1 MPDPFKMIVAIV
13 AITAALSYAK
23 MVYRDKQL
31 ARESANQTDDNVNQ
45 KIAALEERIRV
56 LETIVTDESHA
67 LKREIDRL

>member
-1 MPDPFKMIVAIV
+1 MADPFKMVIAIV
-13 AITAALSYAK
+13 AIAAAVSYAK

-31 ARESANQTDDNVNQ
+31 ARDSANQTDDRVDE

-56 LETIVTDESHA
+56 LETIVTDKSHA